1 MARVGFIGVGNM
13 GGPMARNL
21 IKAGHSLKVYDLS
34 DEAVSFAIQSGAK
47 RAASVKDAAMGVD
60 FVVTMLPVGTNV
72 REVFLDDGVLAA
84 ADRGTVLIDSS
95 TIDVETARAVHA
107 AAAERGYAMLDA
119 PVSGGVTG
127 ADAATLTFMC
137 GGDKATFQKALP
149 LLQGMGKNIV
159 HCGGA
164 GFGQVVKICNNMVA
178 GIITLAT
185 AEAFVMGE
193 KLGVARQTLFDV
205 LSTSSAGSFIL
216 TRNCPACSSSSR
228 GTGASPPPRRL
239 ALLEEKRAAIV
250 THAVTR
256 GLDPYSG
263 PRKLDH
269 LLSYRLDQ
277 ERGEQWQVSER
288 RTPRRSRRRSPWR
301 HSRGIERSTS
311 WRVSSA
317 SIRR

>member
-1 MARVGFIGVGNM
+1 MLHGEDVMARVGFIGVGKM
-13 GGPMARNL
+13 GSLMARNL

-34 DEAVSFAIQSGAK
+34 EEAVNFVAQSGAK
-47 RAASVKDAAMGVD
+47 RAQSVQDAASGVD
-60 FVVTMLPVGTNV
+60 FVVAMLPMGADV
-72 REVFLDDGVLAA
+72 RAVFLDDGIIAA

-119 PVSGGVTG
+119 PVSGGVAG
-127 ADAATLTFMC
+127 AEAATLTFMC

-193 KLGVARQTLFDV
+193 KLGVSRQTLYDV
-205 LSTSSAGSFIL
+205 LSTSSGNSFVL
-216 TRNCPACSSSSR
+216 TRMCPM
-228 GTGASPPPRRL
+228 P
-239 ALLEEKRAAIV
+239 
-250 THAVTR
+250 
-256 GLDPYSG
+256 G
-263 PRKLDH
+263 P
-269 LLSYRLDQ
+269 
-277 ERGEQWQVSER
+277 VP
-288 RTPRRSRRRSPWR
+288 T
-301 HSRGIERSTS
+301 
-311 WRVSSA
+311 SA
-317 SIRR
+317 SSNGFKPGFMAKLMLKDLRLSQAAAQMAETATPLGAAATAAFAMHVANGFGDLDMSSIVKLIDKDA